1 MKIISCD
8 PVIEVTAPEQDVVLE
23 QVVHL
28 VILVVELQ
36 GLEDLVNVL
45 VSALDFRLRGSQ
57 MRIHDS

>member
-8 PVIEVTAPEQDVVLE
+8 PVIEVTAPKQDVVFE

-45 VSALDFRLRGSQ
+45 ISPLDFRLRGSQ
-57 MRIHDS
+57 MRINNR

>member
-45 VSALDFRLRGSQ
+45 VSPLDFRLRGSQ
-57 MRIHDS
+57 MRINNR